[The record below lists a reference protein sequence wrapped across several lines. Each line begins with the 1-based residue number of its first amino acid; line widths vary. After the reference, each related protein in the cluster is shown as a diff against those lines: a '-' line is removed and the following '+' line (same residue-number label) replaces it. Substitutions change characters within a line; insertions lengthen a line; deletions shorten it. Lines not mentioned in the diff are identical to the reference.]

1 MRYYILE
8 RFNWHKPLCRET
20 LLSKNACDRS
30 MGVKWVQEIIL
41 LGRWRGGGVAIV
53 FALALVAFT
62 HNSKK
67 PSSQEKVS

>member
-41 LGRWRGGGVAIV
+41 LGGGGGGVAVV
-53 FALALVAFT
+53 FALVAFT

-67 PSSQEKVS
+67 PSSQEKFS

>member
-1 MRYYILE
+1 
-8 RFNWHKPLCRET
+8 
-20 LLSKNACDRS
+20 
-30 MGVKWVQEIIL
+30 MGTRDHSTGEV
-41 LGRWRGGGVAIV
+41 GGGGGVAVV